1 MPAVKRT
8 RVAPAAAARV
18 QVLRPLTI
26 TGGLVL
32 SAALALAIVSGNL
45 AIHRPSTATSAV
57 IEPRERYD
65 AAYQSAFRSD
75 GGRSAVTA
83 DAVFEFPALHQA
95 LAAYPQRGLVQAQ
108 ILDLLTNAKA
118 NEETLA
124 FSVTIASHGADVSDL
139 EVQSH
144 ASLVDDRGRV
154 YPVRRWTELATAG
167 EASRAGILTFDRVV
181 EGKTP
186 ESADARRLTL
196 TLEGLPGG
204 TRSFVWDLRVLGLVR

>member
-8 RVAPAAAARV
+8 RATPAAAARV
-18 QVLRPLTI
+18 QVLRPLTL
-26 TGGLVL
+26 TRGLVL
-32 SAALALAIVSGNL
+32 SAALALAIVAGNL
-45 AIHRPSTATSAV
+45 AIHRPSAGTSGAA
-57 IEPRERYD
+57 EPRERYD

-75 GGRSAVTA
+75 GGRSVVTA

-118 NEETLA
+118 NAGSLA
-124 FSVTIASHGADVSDL
+124 FSVTLASHGVDVSTF

-154 YPVRRWTELATAG
+154 YPVRRWAELASAG

-181 EGKTP
+181 EGNTP
-186 ESADARRLTL
+186 ESAGARRLTL
-196 TLEGLPGG
+196 TLEGLTGG
-204 TRSFVWDLRVLGLVR
+204 TRSFTWDLRVLGLVR